1 MKKILPLKIS
11 AIIMSVLLLAGTFAN
26 VRFRVMEG
34 TPWNLLPVSL
44 EAVTAIVIRPSIE
57 LSSSDGYFLIFR
69 IIIYALALL
78 WLAIMLIPKKAA
90 WKRIALI
97 CFAALFLADFL
108 FIFKAG
114 VLALLWNLVFMA
126 ISVMNVIIEKKSA

>member
-1 MKKILPLKIS
+1 MT
-11 AIIMSVLLLAGTFAN
+11 VLLLAGTFAN
-26 VRFRVMEG
+26 VRFRMMEG

-44 EAVTAIVIRPSIE
+44 EAVTVLALSPSTE
-57 LSSSDGYFLIFR
+57 FFSDSDVFFLVFR

-78 WLAIMLIPKKAA
+78 WLALMLIPKKAA

-108 FIFKAG
+108 LIFKAG
-114 VLALLWNLVFMA
+114 ALAILWNLVFMA
-126 ISVMNVIIEKKSA
+126 ISVLNVIIEKKSA